1 MERKEAQ
8 LPILVSLPGTY
19 QQSRWGWHIQHW
31 AKCQGEDSAVQVRVK
46 KESVVKAFQSWKA
59 EGMLPGNPPV
69 PEGVVVRA
77 FLRLLGERQGRESHG
92 LLE

>member
-1 MERKEAQ
+1 M
-8 LPILVSLPGTY
+8 
-19 QQSRWGWHIQHW
+19 
-31 AKCQGEDSAVQVRVK
+31 QVRVK

-92 LLE
+92 LLK

>member
-1 MERKEAQ
+1 M
-8 LPILVSLPGTY
+8 
-19 QQSRWGWHIQHW
+19 
-31 AKCQGEDSAVQVRVK
+31 QVRVR
-46 KESVVKAFQSWKA
+46 KESVAAAFQSWKA

>member
-1 MERKEAQ
+1 M
-8 LPILVSLPGTY
+8 
-19 QQSRWGWHIQHW
+19 
-31 AKCQGEDSAVQVRVK
+31 QVRVK

-59 EGMLPGNPPV
+59 EGMLPRNPPV
-69 PEGVVVRA
+69 PEAVVVRA